1 MGPCGILDLA
11 EDTETVWQKS
21 ESAGIHHFK
30 KLCIITGVT
39 NFIPIFPLALV
50 VFPGEE
56 LNLHIFEPRYK
67 QLVTECHATKK
78 PFGIPAVIQN
88 KVAEL
93 GTLVEIMEIV
103 KTYENG
109 EMDIR
114 TKGTRIFR
122 LLEMIHSIPEKEYS
136 GAIVNYP
143 ENEFTGNSELM
154 MKVTD
159 AIRELH
165 KMLNVTKQLKAS
177 GTALNSYDVAHHA
190 GLSLEEEYEMLG
202 LMKELQR
209 QEYLRRHLQKVLPV
223 VAEME
228 SLKEKVKLNGHFRN
242 LGGFEFNFGDSAT

>member
-1 MGPCGILDLA
+1 
-11 EDTETVWQKS
+11 
-21 ESAGIHHFK
+21 
-30 KLCIITGVT
+30 VT

-56 LNLHIFEPRYK
+56 LNLHIYEPRYK
-67 QLVTECHATKK
+67 QLVSECHAAKK

-93 GTLVEIMEIV
+93 GTMVEINEIV
-103 KTYENG
+103 KTYDTG

-114 TKGTRIFR
+114 TKGIRIFR
-122 LLEMIHSIPEKEYS
+122 ILEMIQTIPEKEYS

-143 ENEFTGNSELM
+143 ENDLSGNPKLM
-154 MKVTD
+154 VKVVS
-159 AIRELH
+159 AIQQLH
-165 KMLNVTKQLKAS
+165 KMLNVSKKFKAV
-177 GTALNSYDVAHHA
+177 GDELFSYDVAHHA
-190 GLSLEEEYEMLG
+190 GMSIDEEYEMLG

-209 QEYLRRHLQKVLPV
+209 QEYLRRHLNKVLPV

-242 LGGFEFNFGDSAT
+242 LGGFEFDLDEPKI

>member
-1 MGPCGILDLA
+1 
-11 EDTETVWQKS
+11 
-21 ESAGIHHFK
+21 
-30 KLCIITGVT
+30 VT

-67 QLVTECHATKK
+67 QLVTECNLAKK

-88 KVAEL
+88 KVGEL
-93 GTLVEIMEIV
+93 GTLVEIIEIV
-103 KTYENG
+103 KTYETG

-114 TKGTRIFR
+114 TRGSKIFR
-122 LLEMIHSIPEKEYS
+122 VLEMITSIPEKGYS

-143 ENEFTGNSELM
+143 ENEFTGNIELM
-154 MKVTD
+154 LKVTD

-165 KMLNVTKQLKAS
+165 KMLNVSKELKAS
-177 GTALNSYDVAHHA
+177 GPALNSYDVAHHA
-190 GLSLEEEYEMLG
+190 GLSLDEEYEMLG
-202 LMKELQR
+202 LLKELQR

-242 LGGFEFNFGDSAT
+242 LGGFEFNFGDSST